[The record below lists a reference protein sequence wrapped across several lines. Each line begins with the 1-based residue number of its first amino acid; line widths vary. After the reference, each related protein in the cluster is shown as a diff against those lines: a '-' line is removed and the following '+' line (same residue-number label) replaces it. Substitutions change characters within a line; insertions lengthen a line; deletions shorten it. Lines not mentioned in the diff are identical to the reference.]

1 VWRRPRVNTYPAA
14 ARSAGRT
21 RIARHPRARRAHAAR
36 TGISPDARSIAATIP
51 RGGPMIDMI
60 AA

>member
-1 VWRRPRVNTYPAA
+1 VPGV
-14 ARSAGRT
+14 
-21 RIARHPRARRAHAAR
+21 RASRAIRAHATR